1 MANTNLATSQKQG
14 ITTFLSSEKVKQN
27 IAQVVGE
34 KGTTKF
40 IASVVSAVQTNKT
53 LQECTNASVLS
64 AALLGEALKLT
75 PSPQLGQYY
84 MVPYNNK
91 SVKEAQFQLGYKGY
105 LQLAIRSGQ
114 YKKFVATEVKE
125 GEIQDY
131 NPITEEFTLNP
142 ILNEAERA
150 KAQVTG
156 YYAMFELM
164 NGFRKEI
171 YWSKE
176 KMTEHAK
183 KYSSGYR
190 SDLTKKT
197 SYTFWAKDFDSM
209 AKKTMIR
216 QLISKWGIMSIDMQT
231 AFEKDMAVIDEN
243 GNASYVDNIIDVE
256 ETVQSNID
264 NNANTTEFTEIIE
277 GEVVEENTVNAD
289 AKGTD
294 EPDWVN

>member
-1 MANTNLATSQKQG
+1 MANTSLATSQKQG
-14 ITTFLSSEKVKQN
+14 ITSFLSGEKVKQN

-53 LQECTNASVLS
+53 LHECTNTSVLS
-64 AALLGEALKLT
+64 AALLGEALKLS

-91 SVKEAQFQLGYKGY
+91 SIKEAQFQLGYKGY

-114 YKKFVATEVKE
+114 YKKFVATEVKV

-150 KAQVTG
+150 KAQVAG

-176 KMTEHAK
+176 KMVDHAK

-243 GNASYVDNIIDVE
+243 GNTSYVDNIVDVE
-256 ETVQSNID
+256 EVVQSNID
-264 NNANTTEFTEIIE
+264 NNANATEFTEVVE
-277 GEVVEENTVNAD
+277 GEVVQETSSKAD
-289 AKGTD
+289 AKGND